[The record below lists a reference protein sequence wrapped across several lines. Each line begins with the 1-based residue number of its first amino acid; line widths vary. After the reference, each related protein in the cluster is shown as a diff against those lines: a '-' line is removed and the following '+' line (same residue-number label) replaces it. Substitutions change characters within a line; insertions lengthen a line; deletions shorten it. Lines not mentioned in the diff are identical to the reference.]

1 MTPFVSSTLA
11 EGLEYL
17 ERPRWRDGYLWVSD
31 MVLRK
36 VCILDPSGNATE
48 VIEVR
53 RKRPACIGVPL
64 QAQSGV
70 AAACFFISRSI
81 LFGREARGDPSG
93 RSARQALDVLVAER
107 LEQQHCGERFLSH
120 VA

>member
-1 MTPFVSSTLA
+1 MSGKLSLSDVPF
-11 EGLEYL
+11 GLN
-17 ERPRWRDGYLWVSD
+17 GA
-31 MVLRK
+31 
-36 VCILDPSGNATE
+36 DPDQSGNAKE
-48 VIEVR
+48 VIEVP
-53 RKRPACIGVPL
+53 RKRPVCISVSL
-64 QAQSGV
+64 QARICV

-107 LEQQHCGERFLSH
+107 LEQQHCGERLLSY

>member
-1 MTPFVSSTLA
+1 MEQPMRDVASDILTWPWFPNPTATTSTAIWFAIPAATSVSTPSSQ
-11 EGLEYL
+11 
-17 ERPRWRDGYLWVSD
+17 
-31 MVLRK
+31 
-36 VCILDPSGNATE
+36 PS
-48 VIEVR
+48 
-53 RKRPACIGVPL
+53 
-64 QAQSGV
+64 Q
-70 AAACFFISRSI
+70 SI